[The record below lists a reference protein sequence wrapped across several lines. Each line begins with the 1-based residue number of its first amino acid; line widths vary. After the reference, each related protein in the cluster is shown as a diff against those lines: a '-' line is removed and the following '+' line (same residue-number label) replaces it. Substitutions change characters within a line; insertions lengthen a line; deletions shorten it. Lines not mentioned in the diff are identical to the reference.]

1 MYEQL
6 STILMV
12 LALATCIVNTA
23 FSIVAAHHGLGEV
36 NADYSD
42 SEQLC
47 AARLLF
53 ISQAFGIVGAAF
65 ARISVA
71 LYEMYLFGSSV
82 SVNKKSRTW
91 LWRQLKNHKIVLW
104 VNVTAQILVN
114 SGALLQV
121 YLQCRPVARQWDSSV
136 QGICVSPEVHVKLG
150 YFQGGGGQYLY
161 RLDAFSIA
169 DVEAPSSP
177 DINDSPSWDIN
188 PFRDAAACL
197 AKTTLLGMLAAP
209 EDYSYT
215 VTPLVIAWTIEQY
228 LSITLPDQQH
238 SAQKVEE
245 VAILGGGI
253 TGLASAFYISEA
265 FKDVHVTLYEA
276 SSRLGGWLRSSS
288 VDVGNGKV
296 VFEQGPRTLRPNVP
310 NGLVTLD
317 LLDRLGLQNDIL
329 MTSKESVAARN
340 RFIYYPDHLVRMPGP
355 GSSLLGVLSSML
367 SEPVFQGLLYGAMT
381 EVFRPRPNDIDD
393 ESVGA
398 FVSRKFGP
406 AVTDN
411 MVSAVLHGIYAGDV
425 YQLSAKSI
433 LGKVYKTEEQYASVV
448 LGNMLEAT
456 RNDSL
461 VPLLDLHMMRYL
473 KPFMVASNGQPLPGT
488 EILAK
493 VRASSVYT
501 FKRGLGQLA
510 ESLESTLR
518 KLPNVTILMNTP
530 VESLEMVAHGN
541 ASKVQLAPKS
551 TTQSAA
557 RGLTHRYSHVVSTIS
572 GKTLSSITQPWNCL
586 SPLAGTPSVTVMVV
600 NLYYSNPE
608 LLSIHG
614 FGYLLPRSLAFD
626 QNPER
631 ALGVVFD
638 SDATIGQDEIPG
650 TKLTVMLGGHW
661 WNGWDT
667 YPDEEEG
674 ANMAKSILARHL
686 NIIEEPQAVRVALQK
701 ECIPQYTVGHA
712 SRMRRASS
720 SLLDHFHGRLR
731 VAGNSYSGVG
741 LNDCVRAAKELT
753 MKLEVDSKATG
764 LEDLVAG
771 GETWTRREKGT
782 REWGYS

>member
-1 MYEQL
+1 MQQR
-6 STILMV
+6 SCV
-12 LALATCIVNTA
+12 VALTGLLRECYTRPHHRCS
-23 FSIVAAHHGLGEV
+23 SIV
-36 NADYSD
+36 
-42 SEQLC
+42 
-47 AARLLF
+47 
-53 ISQAFGIVGAAF
+53 
-65 ARISVA
+65 
-71 LYEMYLFGSSV
+71 
-82 SVNKKSRTW
+82 RTHATVPD
-91 LWRQLKNHKIVLW
+91 RQQN
-104 VNVTAQILVN
+104 
-114 SGALLQV
+114 
-121 YLQCRPVARQWDSSV
+121 
-136 QGICVSPEVHVKLG
+136 
-150 YFQGGGGQYLY
+150 
-161 RLDAFSIA
+161 
-169 DVEAPSSP
+169 
-177 DINDSPSWDIN
+177 
-188 PFRDAAACL
+188 
-197 AKTTLLGMLAAP
+197 
-209 EDYSYT
+209 
-215 VTPLVIAWTIEQY
+215 
-228 LSITLPDQQH
+228 
-238 SAQKVEE
+238 AQKVEE

-253 TGLASAFYISEA
+253 TGLASAFYVSEA

-276 SSRLGGWLRSSS
+276 GSRLGGWLQSTS

-367 SEPVFQGLLYGAMT
+367 SEPVFQGLLYGALT
-381 EVFRPRPNDIDD
+381 EVFRPRPNDLDD

-406 AVTDN
+406 AVADN
-411 MVSAVLHGIYAGDV
+411 IVSAVLHGIYAGDI

-433 LGKVYKTEEQYASVV
+433 LGKVYKTEEQYASVI

-456 RNDSL
+456 RDDSL

-473 KPFMVASNGQPLPGT
+473 KPFMVGSNGQPLSGT
-488 EILAK
+488 EVFAK

-501 FKRGLGQLA
+501 LKRGLGQLA
-510 ESLESTLR
+510 ESLEYALR
-518 KLPNVTILMNTP
+518 KLPNVTILMGTA

-541 ASKVQLAPKS
+541 TSKVQVKS
-551 TTQSAA
+551 KNAQRSAA
-557 RGLTHRYSHVVSTIS
+557 GPSTRRYSHVISTIS
-572 GKTLSSITQPWNCL
+572 GKTLNSITHPWNCL

-608 LLSIHG
+608 LLPIHG
-614 FGYLLPRSLAFD
+614 FGYLLPRSLPFD

-674 ANMAKSILARHL
+674 AKMAKAILARHL
-686 NIIEEPQAVRVALQK
+686 NIIEEPQAARVALQK

-753 MKLEVDSKATG
+753 MRLEVDSKATG

-771 GETWTRREKGT
+771 GETWTRRERGT
-782 REWGYS
+782 REWGYR